1 MRLPKEWIGEI
12 SKRIIEDLIEREF
25 IRIKIPK
32 EDAIKIVDEIIT
44 EELLLEDKLNEEI
57 KELLKQYESE
67 IEKNKLD
74 YRKLFELTKQR
85 LAKERNIIL

>member
-1 MRLPKEWIGEI
+1 MRLPKEWRGEI

-25 IRIKIPK
+25 VRLKIPK
-32 EDAIKIVDEIIT
+32 ENAIKIVDEIIT

-57 KELLKQYESE
+57 KDLLKQYESE